1 MVASTNNISRLLRT
15 YGLSETAIRRGVLS
29 LFWGDGVAL
38 TQKEIEAGLSSSLD
52 RVTLYRNL
60 KLFTEKGLLHKVV
73 INEDTHKYKLAGS
86 FRRSDHAHFYCTR
99 CRKLLCMPGVDVDT
113 GRLPAGFQ
121 VYSTRLVIEGVC
133 SNCVADHEKQ
143 DHFRLGE
150 HEKDNGE
157 VSNEK

>member
-1 MVASTNNISRLLRT
+1 MADNISRLLRT

-60 KLFTEKGLLHKVV
+60 KLFTEKGLLHKIV
-73 INEDTHKYKLAGS
+73 INEYTHKYKLAGS
-86 FRRSDHAHFYCTR
+86 CFRSSDHAHFYCTR
-99 CRKLLCMPGVDVDT
+99 CRRLLCMPGVNVDT
-113 GRLPAGFQ
+113 GRLPSGFQ

-133 SNCVADHEKQ
+133 SHCAANHEKKDYDRGWPQ
-143 DHFRLGE
+143 
-150 HEKDNGE
+150 EKDNGE